1 MLFGC
6 ARCLVDS
13 ILGMTEIGNLTFDKD
28 GHAAVAVVAAADG
41 VGESADVAE
50 SYVVDSV
57 MFASATIAR
66 PLAEHCSAVYWPMVA
81 DAGDIVPVAMIR
93 SVGDSECD
101 ADSGAAVGIGA
112 GYGGDAAA
120 APHGVVRD
128 AAVAALEYDYY
139 RSEDSRHLDSCNA
152 ALCYYCH
159 FDFHTDS

>member
-13 ILGMTEIGNLTFDKD
+13 ILGMPEIGNLKFDKD
-28 GHAAVAVVAAADG
+28 GHAEVAVVAAADG
-41 VGESADVAE
+41 ESAE

-66 PLAEHCSAVYWPMVA
+66 PLAEHYSTVHWTMVA
-81 DAGDIVPVAMIR
+81 DVGDIVPVAMIR

-120 APHGVVRD
+120 PHGVVRD

-139 RSEDSRHLDSCNA
+139 RSEGSRHLDSCNA